1 MLLSEQAKIYI
12 SIYFFFLFSNVQ
24 LNLFGC
30 HYFVSYLIHGKGHV
44 LFFIPLSPFL
54 SKIPRYFL
62 FFTGRQK
69 YIRRTEKN
77 RKEIYTVTPTSREYT
92 QYHLDTN
99 FRLYLHRDTRKKER
113 TTDLKVL
120 FEASRTFARPSGVDL
135 KKRVGQICL

>member
-1 MLLSEQAKIYI
+1 MYNWISSGVIILSRTLLTAIKVTSYLLSFYLPFSPKFRDI
-12 SIYFFFLFSNVQ
+12 SFF
-24 LNLFGC
+24 
-30 HYFVSYLIHGKGHV
+30 
-44 LFFIPLSPFL
+44 
-54 SKIPRYFL
+54 

-77 RKEIYTVTPTSREYT
+77 RKEIYTVAPTSQEYT

-120 FEASRTFARPSGVDL
+120 FEASRTSARPSGVDL
-135 KKRVGQICL
+135 KERVGQICL